1 MEDTQEEE
9 GRPSE
14 TAVLTASRGDLS
26 PCRGAARDLF
36 LGWGWWGG
44 LQAPQSLCDLLGLSF
59 FWSPGLGSRTQQ
71 VVPDAPVRDQ
81 LGDTYV
87 HFDPAWQFFIFQRQ
101 DTRQTWSEASQTL
114 ENGQLLWDCQ

>member
-1 MEDTQEEE
+1 MSDVVEDTQEEE

-59 FWSPGLGSRTQQ
+59 FWSPGL
-71 VVPDAPVRDQ
+71 
-81 LGDTYV
+81 
-87 HFDPAWQFFIFQRQ
+87 DPEHSWLFQ
-101 DTRQTWSEASQTL
+101 TPLSETS
-114 ENGQLLWDCQ
+114 